1 VNLCSHS
8 FKFSKKLFLVCPLPA
23 LEKEKRRASGFP
35 ILRKI
40 YVVYDMSTWLLV
52 LIYPNQQATTMPSL
66 PSLRGFLVTGLPLHD
81 DSTMFMTNRQLARL
95 VQEVMS
101 NHLQM
106 KIEDLSEFTAPADS
120 VGINEETHQPPKRR
134 QNSFQI
140 YFDRNIHRRIKHGA
154 FTLVFPSHRVSSL
167 FWMRV
172 ISSFP
177 VVNRLENDCAEAQS
191 YRIPSLTLNYR
202 GQITVLDQLQISY
215 SAGKVRDHFHPALDW
230 RQRSALEFD
239 GTAVYSSTNVPTALR
254 QAYLINLLIRNLC
267 PQEPRSISVL
277 DAFACCG
284 GATLGFLALAP
295 SLCQVDITAVELD
308 KGRAEMLRHNIELIH
323 GQTNN
328 VRVVVE
334 GRSTNGFADPQHR
347 VRIHLSCT
355 FEYLAQRYAALVEA
369 ATVQSAESNHFD
381 VILLDPPWG
390 GPQYNAEQR
399 APHQQSID
407 ANGQDSENMDP
418 FPSFEVSG
426 ATAMSLRNG
435 EIQSESSTVETIS
448 FSELVRSLVVGSWS
462 RLGSI
467 IVMKVPACSETWY
480 SALAQE
486 CVGDQYCSSHQSR
499 ERVFPLAFY
508 FGAHTRLVCF
518 IQNRHFC
525 RGTGIMSNSDLD
537 SLIHDIMT
545 KLHHGSDPSY
555 MGHCSMT
562 ISPREHRSRFYDYE
576 KNRWIDLKK
585 WKGSKELN
593 GQ

>member
-1 VNLCSHS
+1 
-8 FKFSKKLFLVCPLPA
+8 
-23 LEKEKRRASGFP
+23 
-35 ILRKI
+35 
-40 YVVYDMSTWLLV
+40 MS
-52 LIYPNQQATTMPSL
+52 SL
-66 PSLRGFLVTGLPLHD
+66 PSLRGFLITGLPLHD

-106 KIEDLSEFTAPADS
+106 KIEDLSEPHEFTAPADS
-120 VGINEETHQPPKRR
+120 VGINEETQQPPNRR

-154 FTLVFPSHRVSSL
+154 FTLVFPSHRVSCL

-177 VVNRLENDCAEAQS
+177 VVKDSCKLENDCAEAQS
-191 YRIPSLTLNYR
+191 YRIPSVSLSCR

-215 SAGKVRDHFHPALDW
+215 SAGKVRDHFYPALGW
-230 RQRSALEFD
+230 RQRSALQFD

-254 QAYLINLLIRNLC
+254 QAYSIHLLIRNLC

-284 GATLGFLALAP
+284 GATLGFLALP
-295 SLCQVDITAVELD
+295 PNLCQVDVTAVELD

-323 GQTNN
+323 SPTNN

-334 GRSTNGFADPQHR
+334 GRSTNGFNDPQHR
-347 VRIHLSCT
+347 VRIHQSCT
-355 FEYLAQRYAALVEA
+355 FEYLVQRYAALEA

-381 VILLDPPWG
+381 AILLDPPWG

-399 APHQQSID
+399 APHQQLNN
-407 ANGQDSENMDP
+407 ANGQHSWNMDP

-426 ATAMSLRNG
+426 ATAISLRNG

-480 SALAQE
+480 TALVQE
-486 CVGDQYCSSHQSR
+486 CVGDHHCYGHQSR

-545 KLHHGSDPSY
+545 KFHHGSADPSY